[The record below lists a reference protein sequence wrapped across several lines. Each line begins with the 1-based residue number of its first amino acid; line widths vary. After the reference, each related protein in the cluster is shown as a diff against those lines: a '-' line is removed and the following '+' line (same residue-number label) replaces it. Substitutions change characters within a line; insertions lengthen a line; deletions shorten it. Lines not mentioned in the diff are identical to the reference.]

1 MIRSELRLGI
11 ALMIAASF
19 VFAMQD
25 GISRHLAAH
34 YNVFMVVMI
43 RFWFFG
49 AFVLVVA
56 SRRAGGLRAAAATTQ
71 PGLQI
76 FRGLLLIVEI
86 CVTVMGFVLL
96 GLIPTHAIFASFPL
110 IIAALS
116 GPVLGEKVGPWRW
129 AAIGVGFLGIL
140 VILRPGVAVFDPR
153 ALIALAAAVLWAVYG
168 VLTRLAARRD
178 NSTTSF
184 FWTGVVG
191 AIGMTLIG
199 IWFWEPMT
207 GPDWG
212 WMAALCITGVS
223 GHWLLIK
230 CYEVVEASAVQPFA
244 YFQLVFVTMIAIP
257 VFGEELEPNVAIGAA
272 MVIGAGVV
280 AVWRERR
287 AALRRAA
294 RDAQATR
301 AG

>member
-1 MIRSELRLGI
+1 M
-11 ALMIAASF
+11 
-19 VFAMQD
+19 
-25 GISRHLAAH
+25 
-34 YNVFMVVMI
+34 
-43 RFWFFG
+43 
-49 AFVLVVA
+49 
-56 SRRAGGLRAAAATTQ
+56 
-71 PGLQI
+71 
-76 FRGLLLIVEI
+76 
-86 CVTVMGFVLL
+86 
-96 GLIPTHAIFASFPL
+96 
-110 IIAALS
+110 
-116 GPVLGEKVGPWRW
+116 
-129 AAIGVGFLGIL
+129 
-140 VILRPGVAVFDPR
+140 FDPR